1 MAMKKAEMEQHRA
14 EYHALMSKARSAR
27 LEGLYR
33 EAVDAALSSWEFID
47 GMMQYERRYEH
58 KEFDGIEG
66 INVVLEFAPL
76 LLDFDSLGKLDS
88 LLKNYR
94 RIDKNTSESL
104 RDRLEKGR
112 SLMRDVHRM
121 WDHLEQNPGARQDE
135 LSQTLGGEQQQWQ
148 SVAEDWE
155 KMGLLRRTPDRGS
168 YRLALATRMGEVVP
182 AKCSAC
188 GVVEMAPKSMFLE
201 NTTCPHCKATIS
213 FVLIASKASSD
224 AKE

>member
-1 MAMKKAEMEQHRA
+1 MAMKKAEMEHHRA
-14 EYHALMSKARSAR
+14 EYHALMSKARAAKK
-27 LEGLYR
+27 EGLYR
-33 EAVDAALSSWEFID
+33 EAVDAAFSSWEFID
-47 GMMQYERRYEH
+47 GMMQYERRYEGR
-58 KEFDGIEG
+58 EFDGIEG
-66 INVVLEFAPL
+66 INVVLQYAPL
-76 LLDFDSLGKLDS
+76 LLDFDSLDKLES
-88 LLKNYR
+88 LLKDYR

-121 WDHLEQNPGARQDE
+121 WDHLERHPGAMQDD
-135 LSQTLGGEQQQWQ
+135 LTQTLGGEQEQWQ

-155 KMGLLRRTPDRGS
+155 KMGLLRRTPDGGS

-188 GVVEMAPKSMFLE
+188 GAVSMAPKSMLLE
-201 NTTCPHCKATIS
+201 NTTCPHCKATVS
-213 FVLIASKASSD
+213 FVFIAPRTSSD